1 MKTRYVICVINAS
14 SALPSTT
21 SMMHL
26 WKISWTLFF
35 FFLTLYGDEAAI
47 INPSLKDQ
55 TKASKD
61 EKELTEALFPIALA
75 EAEF

>member
-1 MKTRYVICVINAS
+1 
-14 SALPSTT
+14 
-21 SMMHL
+21 MMHL
-26 WKISWTLFF
+26 WKISRTLFF

>member
-1 MKTRYVICVINAS
+1 MHHQLFPALHPWCTYERY
-14 SALPSTT
+14 PE
-21 SMMHL
+21 HFF
-26 WKISWTLFF
+26 FF

>member
-1 MKTRYVICVINAS
+1 MHHQLFPALHPWCTYERY
-14 SALPSTT
+14 PE
-21 SMMHL
+21 HF
-26 WKISWTLFF
+26 FF

-47 INPSLKDQ
+47 INPSLKGQ

>member
-1 MKTRYVICVINAS
+1 MHHQLFPALHPWCTYERY
-14 SALPSTT
+14 PE
-21 SMMHL
+21 HFF
-26 WKISWTLFF
+26 FF

-47 INPSLKDQ
+47 INPSLKGQ

>member
-1 MKTRYVICVINAS
+1 MKDIPNTF
-14 SALPSTT
+14 
-21 SMMHL
+21 
-26 WKISWTLFF
+26 FF